1 MLGPTLT
8 RGAVLT
14 VVRVSLFW
22 CHHNDHAVE
31 RSTGGGQNGSLL
43 EMAIELEGV
52 GVELEPG

>member
-31 RSTGGGQNGSLL
+31 RSTGGGQNGALL
-43 EMAIELEGV
+43 EMAIELV
-52 GVELEPG
+52 GVEL